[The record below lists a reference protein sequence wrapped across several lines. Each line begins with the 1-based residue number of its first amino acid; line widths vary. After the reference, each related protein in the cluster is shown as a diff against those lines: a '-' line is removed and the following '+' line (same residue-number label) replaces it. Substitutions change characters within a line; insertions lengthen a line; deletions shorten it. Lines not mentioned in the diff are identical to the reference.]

1 MNQGVEKQ
9 KEISFIP
16 EKPNSGAVEEELNA
30 VVDDSGCDPQ
40 REQETE
46 EGVKGDGD
54 GGDCSNENGFEELL
68 TDFEVTQ
75 EHYTDEISICSLD

>member
-1 MNQGVEKQ
+1 MKQGVEKQ

-30 VVDDSGCDPQ
+30 VVDDGGCNRI
-40 REQETE
+40 REQEPE

-54 GGDCSNENGFEELL
+54 GGDCSNENGFEELM
-68 TDFEVTQ
+68 TDFEANQ
-75 EHYTDEISICSLD
+75 EQYTDEITVCSLN